1 MLKIGIITMALF
13 SFLQAGWFS
22 NLFDNTPKSPITKYI
37 DLSKKG
43 SRIEFT
49 TRIPKEYISA
59 YKGRPYYIWLEFIY
73 DNKLVKN
80 GIWDSAIASKI
91 AGYGYYPR
99 NGQRI
104 CDKEFAI
111 RDLTEHGV
119 KVDDNYDCFG
129 IVVTLHV
136 VIYKINKDKT
146 KTKVTDKTY
155 KTKGTV
161 GGWLNHMQRVVNR
174 YHLSPGKY
182 KIIVTNMEAIKE
194 MKGRKADIR
203 FGKSGTK

>member
-1 MLKIGIITMALF
+1 MALF
-13 SFLQAGWFS
+13 SFLQAGWLS
-22 NLFDNTPKSPITKYI
+22 NLFDNTPTPPITKFI

-43 SRIEFT
+43 SRVEFT
-49 TRIPKEYISA
+49 TRIPKDYISA
-59 YKGRPYYIWLEFIY
+59 YKGRAYYIWLEFIY

-80 GIWDSAIASKI
+80 GVWDSAIARKI
-91 AGYGYYPR
+91 AGDGFYLK
-99 NGQRI
+99 NGQRG
-104 CDKEFAI
+104 CDKEYAI
-111 RDLTEHGV
+111 KSLARRGV

-129 IVVTLHV
+129 TVVTLHV

-146 KTKVTDKTY
+146 QTKIIDKTY

-161 GGWLNHMQRVVNR
+161 GGWLNHMQRIVDL

-182 KIIVTNMEAIKE
+182 KIIITNMEAIEE

-203 FGKSGTK
+203 FGRSGTK